1 MSKVIY
7 SDCDIS
13 IHEKSKEI
21 LINPKGERFYF
32 IPCDAKDSIYR
43 NATLSIG
50 EDGRYTIEWTQLLY
64 NKHYALGFS
73 YEALLCEH
81 PKELIRKRSFLGLIT
96 WYSAKGVMKREVR
109 TRYVCKNTVYQI
121 NERLEFLSHACSP
134 EV

>member
-7 SDCDIS
+7 CNCDIS
-13 IHEKSKEI
+13 IYEKSKEI

-32 IPCDAKDSIYR
+32 VACDAQDGIYR
-43 NATLSIG
+43 NATLSSD
-50 EDGRYTIEWTQLLY
+50 EDGRYTIEGTQLLFT
-64 NKHYALGFS
+64 KHDTFGFN

-96 WYSAKGVMKREVR
+96 WYSAKGIMKREVR
-109 TRYVCKNTVYQI
+109 TRYVCKHTAYQI
-121 NERLEFLSHACSP
+121 HERLEFISHTCIE